1 MGELLG
7 AGTLKAMES
16 NGWVPDHREMT
27 QTMKCNPRIRGQL
40 LGATQGRCK
49 ELSYLHRPKGAIAL
63 PLGLATDIP
72 ALLGCY
78 EMLGMAR

>member
-40 LGATQGRCK
+40 LGATQCRCK

-63 PLGLATDIP
+63 PLATDIL
-72 ALLGCY
+72 ALWDAVRC
-78 EMLGMAR
+78 